1 LHIDENNQKVAMR
14 KLLQELW
21 ESICWAAEFVPGL
34 IMWAVLIWAVVHY
47 VDVGQAIETLCGFAL
62 CLLVPV
68 VVLEIMDWRKKAKE
82 LDRIKEENR
91 EEQERV
97 KRDAARAVEGLAK

>member
-1 LHIDENNQKVAMR
+1 MR
-14 KLLQELW
+14 KLLKNTLVVLW
-21 ESICWAAEFVPGL
+21 CIVAFGVTIPCLIGL
-34 IMWAVLIWAVVHY
+34 
-47 VDVGQAIETLCGFAL
+47 AIFTFKHMDLRLGLERLGGFAL

-82 LDRIKEENR
+82 LDRIMEQRQEEH
-91 EEQERV
+91 ERV